1 MQGNV
6 NKRLLILI
14 FILLYSFNVTPQSFA
29 LFEIE
34 RSQANQLEIYTY
46 ESLLNDPYFDIE
58 GNFSQFS
65 GMREDEIRITR
76 FNDANVLITRLEL
89 EKSNPVADVV
99 IGIDNTL
106 IHLIED
112 ISSILESYTPTP
124 ISQIDPNLIQNLDPQ
139 HYLVPYDYGIISLY
153 YQNQVINS
161 STNPE
166 LQNLTLDHLLT
177 SDLLPMLIVENP
189 LHSSPGLGF
198 LLWTIAVY
206 GDPEVKFDGLL
217 GGNWRNWWNTSRN
230 QITITDSWGD
240 AFIIFF
246 EEEEKPIMVSYGTSP
261 AYSYCQWGD
270 DSTSAV
276 VTYEGNQQNAWL
288 QIEGIGLVNDASNKE
303 NAKQFID
310 WFLSPSLQSEIP
322 EHQWMYPANTEAI
335 LSSCFEES
343 TIHPDDVYRLNDLL
357 SPELL
362 AENLNYWKDQWEQV
376 IVLGYYDTPREIP
389 SFELYS
395 AILGLITLAIP
406 VLYLKR
412 KKYR

>member
-1 MQGNV
+1 MQVKINT
-6 NKRLLILI
+6 RLLLLALILI
-14 FILLYSFNVTPQSFA
+14 FSFNSTSLSFA
-29 LFEIE
+29 SFKIE
-34 RSQANQLEIYTY
+34 KSQATRLEIYTY
-46 ESLLNDPYFDIE
+46 VSLLKDPYFNIA

-65 GMREDEIRITR
+65 GIPEGEIRIRR
-76 FNDANVLITRLEL
+76 FNDANELLTRLEL

-112 ISSILESYTPTP
+112 ISSILESYTPAP

-139 HYLVPYDYGIISLY
+139 YFLIPYDYGIISFY
-153 YQNQVINS
+153 YQNQIINT
-161 STNPE
+161 STHPE
-166 LQNLTLDHLLT
+166 LQNLTLDSLLT

-206 GDPEVKFDGLL
+206 GDPEINFHGLL
-217 GGNWRNWWNTSRN
+217 GENWRDWWRTSRN
-230 QITITDSWGD
+230 QITLTDSWSD
-240 AFIIFF
+240 AFVIFF
-246 EEEEKPIMVSYGTSP
+246 EDESKPIMVSYGTSP

-276 VTYEGNQQNAWL
+276 VTHEGNQQNAWL
-288 QIEGIGLVNDASNKE
+288 QIEGIGLVKDAPNRE

-322 EHQWMYPANTEAI
+322 EHQWMYPANTEVN
-335 LSSCFEES
+335 LSPCFEES
-343 TIHPDDVYRLNDLL
+343 VIHPDDVYRLNDLL
-357 SPELL
+357 SPDLL
-362 AENLNYWKDQWEQV
+362 ADNLAYWKDQWERV
-376 IVLGYYDTPREIP
+376 IVGAP

-395 AILGLITLAIP
+395 TILGLMILAIP
-406 VLYLKR
+406 VLFRKR
-412 KKYR
+412 KKRL